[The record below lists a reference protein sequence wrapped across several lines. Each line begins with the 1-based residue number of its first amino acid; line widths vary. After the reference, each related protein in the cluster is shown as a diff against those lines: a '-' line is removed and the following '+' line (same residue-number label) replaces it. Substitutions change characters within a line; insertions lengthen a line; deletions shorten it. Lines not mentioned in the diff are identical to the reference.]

1 MEKLLHWSIANAQGD
16 SEAVAR
22 AGQPDPKLLEQ
33 LFGGGPDE
41 PTLMKHAMAVISNP
55 EATLENKLTTFDNFE
70 MLIENLDNANNI
82 ENLKLWEPLIAVLD
96 STESELRAFALS
108 VTGTAVQNNE
118 KSQNNFAKY
127 DGSLAKVMQIAGN
140 AQEDAQVRIK
150 AFYTLSSLMRH
161 NKEIYKQF
169 YELDGLKLIAP
180 VLNDANANEKLKLR
194 VMALLSTIMTVAD
207 VKDAKFLS
215 LLRDDNI
222 ISSTLSFLQPESNLY
237 LIDRVLNFL
246 AQLIDIGFEFSASEL
261 EQLKAGVHNI
271 KPVEDRLNEDDY
283 KTVQYVFK

>member
-55 EATLENKLTTFDNFE
+55 EATLENKLTAFDNFE

-96 STESELRAFALS
+96 SPESELRAFALS

-215 LLRDDNI
+215 LLRYDNI

>member
-55 EATLENKLTTFDNFE
+55 EATLENKLTAFDNFE

-150 AFYTLSSLMRH
+150 AFYTLSSLIRH

>member
-55 EATLENKLTTFDNFE
+55 EATLENKLTAFDNFE

>member
-55 EATLENKLTTFDNFE
+55 EATLENKLTAFDNFE

-96 STESELRAFALS
+96 SPESELRAFALS

-222 ISSTLSFLQPESNLY
+222 ISSTLSFLQPESNLS

>member
-55 EATLENKLTTFDNFE
+55 EATLENKLTAFDNFE

-96 STESELRAFALS
+96 NPESELRAFALS

>member
-55 EATLENKLTTFDNFE
+55 EATLENKLTAFDNFE

-96 STESELRAFALS
+96 SPESELRAFALS

-283 KTVQYVFK
+283 KTVQYVFI

>member
-33 LFGGGPDE
+33 LFGGGSDE

-55 EATLENKLTTFDNFE
+55 EATLENKLTAFDNFE

-96 STESELRAFALS
+96 SPESELRAFALS

-150 AFYTLSSLMRH
+150 AFYTLSSLIRH

>member
-33 LFGGGPDE
+33 LFGGRPDE

-55 EATLENKLTTFDNFE
+55 EATLENKLTAFDNFE

-96 STESELRAFALS
+96 SPESELRAFALS

-150 AFYTLSSLMRH
+150 AFYTLSSLIRH

>member
-55 EATLENKLTTFDNFE
+55 EATLENKLTAFDNFE

-96 STESELRAFALS
+96 SPESELRAFALS

-127 DGSLAKVMQIAGN
+127 DGSLAKVMQIVGN

-283 KTVQYVFK
+283 KTVQYVFI

>member
-55 EATLENKLTTFDNFE
+55 EATLENKLTAFDNFE

-96 STESELRAFALS
+96 SPESELRAFALS

-150 AFYTLSSLMRH
+150 GFYTLSSLIRH

>member
-55 EATLENKLTTFDNFE
+55 EATLENKLTAFDNFE

-96 STESELRAFALS
+96 SPESELRAFALS

-127 DGSLAKVMQIAGN
+127 DGSLAKVMQIVGN

-150 AFYTLSSLMRH
+150 AFYTLSSLIRH

>member
-55 EATLENKLTTFDNFE
+55 EATLENKLTAFDNFE

-96 STESELRAFALS
+96 SPESELRAFALS

-150 AFYTLSSLMRH
+150 AFYTLSSLIRH

>member
-55 EATLENKLTTFDNFE
+55 EATLENKLTAFDNFE

-96 STESELRAFALS
+96 SPESELRAFALS